1 MYNNTRIPMTSQTI
15 SLYKLCGG
23 VQNLDRMALSDDC
36 SQIKVS
42 ECGVEFRTNKT
53 TIKSPNPSGVVGS
66 ECRLQQVMVFTLC
79 KIRDEL
85 LKGGR
90 IEKDTLTFELSE
102 LVDNDIFY
110 DYSTAKR
117 SFEEIA
123 RFIKGISISTKDSAS
138 SSLFNGFA
146 RTHRG
151 TVKVEINNHINWKK
165 LIDQYIGSSTIV
177 FSLPNMPFKLVM
189 AVLERIRVE
198 KYSKPFD
205 MSLAYAMSRLNLPSK
220 SNKAERDVKKPL
232 REAIRIIN
240 ENSEA
245 LGFKIVPNYDESL
258 KLPAMIKNGR
268 LTVVR
273 PIKNHSSK
281 SPKNPGYIYKLMDK
295 NENLLYIGK
304 TKNINTR
311 LYQHHNVGHLPN
323 ECYQR
328 AEWIDVCELPTYA
341 DAGIL
346 ERYLIGTYEPEYNK
360 QYTAEGTPTIGI
372 DTSKLSWSRQQF

>member
-1 MYNNTRIPMTSQTI
+1 MDDKTRIPITSQAI
-15 SLYKLCGG
+15 PLYRLCGG
-23 VQNLDRMALSDDC
+23 IQNLDRMAENAELLGDY

-42 ECGVEFRTNKT
+42 KYGVKFKTKNNKT
-53 TIKSPNPSGVVGS
+53 TIAFPDPSGVVGS

-90 IEKDTLTFELSE
+90 IEKDTLTFELNE
-102 LVDNDIFY
+102 LVDNGIFY

-123 RFIKGISISTKDSAS
+123 RFLKGIGISTKDSSVIDEYIIDDKERGVAFAS
-138 SSLFNGFA
+138 FSLFNYFA

-258 KLPAMIKNGR
+258 KLPEMIKNGR
-268 LTVVR
+268 LTVVHLKKR
-273 PIKNHSSK
+273 NDIANIK
-281 SPKNPGYIYKLMDK
+281 YKEQL
-295 NENLLYIGK
+295 
-304 TKNINTR
+304 
-311 LYQHHNVGHLPN
+311 
-323 ECYQR
+323 
-328 AEWIDVCELPTYA
+328 A
-341 DAGIL
+341 
-346 ERYLIGTYEPEYNK
+346 
-360 QYTAEGTPTIGI
+360 
-372 DTSKLSWSRQQF
+372 KLT